1 VSLKQPEKTNPETY
15 PIEPKLS
22 GLHILVVDAHTAT
35 QEFLQRMLKFF
46 HFHVSLA
53 SSAEV
58 ALTSMQQKHIDL
70 VLLDSNLPGEFDGL
84 EAIRRIKQHPELSAT
99 PAILLIH
106 TDEIIHP
113 EADNTPNG
121 YLVKPITRSQLLDE
135 IMRVFGF
142 ASQLN
147 ISDEQKKPDPA
158 ALKKLNGKHALLV
171 EDNELNQIVALEMLH
186 SLGLQVTIATNGEDA
201 IKMVNAGTF
210 NIVLMDIQMPGMDGY
225 QATAKIRTDPRH
237 SYAKLPIIAVSAHA
251 MIDDK
256 AKALEAGLN
265 DYVTKPIDVTKFS
278 YVLLKWLV
286 PLESAFYRPGKT
298 DHSATEIITGRPVI
312 LPAALE
318 SIDMKSAL
326 ARLGDKQEFYLHLLI
341 LFRDSQAGLAQN
353 IRSAVQKD
361 DLVLARRL
369 AHSLKGLAATIG
381 ADKLSAAAKNLES
394 AFAQNASEL
403 YAGSL
408 EQVEQELTIVIAAL
422 DRIST

>member
-1 VSLKQPEKTNPETY
+1 
-15 PIEPKLS
+15 
-22 GLHILVVDAHTAT
+22 
-35 QEFLQRMLKFF
+35 
-46 HFHVSLA
+46 
-53 SSAEV
+53 
-58 ALTSMQQKHIDL
+58 
-70 VLLDSNLPGEFDGL
+70 
-84 EAIRRIKQHPELSAT
+84 
-99 PAILLIH
+99 
-106 TDEIIHP
+106 
-113 EADNTPNG
+113 
-121 YLVKPITRSQLLDE
+121 
-135 IMRVFGF
+135 MRVFGF